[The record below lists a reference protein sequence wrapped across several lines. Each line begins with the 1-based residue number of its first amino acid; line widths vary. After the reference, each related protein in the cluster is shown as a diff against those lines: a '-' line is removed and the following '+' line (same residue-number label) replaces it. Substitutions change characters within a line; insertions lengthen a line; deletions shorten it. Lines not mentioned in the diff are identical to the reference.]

1 MRILRVICLIP
12 VFTLQGIP
20 AMAATEFEDSIPLDV
35 AEALFDY
42 GNTGRFAVYSDIM
55 DEFPTITIPDDFTV
69 LGSAFFINSMRV
81 ALSTELEIE
90 SAVQA
95 IQTSLIDD
103 GWETMPTFNP
113 RPNQT
118 GFVSAA
124 QIDVRNRTVCH
135 DEFGQLSITSRSVDA
150 GNQIILSA
158 SGSLTR
164 DRFSC
169 AQLRAQMEQQMTM
182 MQSRGGMGFQH
193 YLPRLVVPESATT
206 GRSPAVM
213 LGGMSSSSNGAES
226 DMELEIDWDME
237 EVYKHFAEQMAGQDW
252 TLDTESIGSVSASGT
267 WTQSPEDN
275 MSLVGTI
282 NVVNAGE
289 DRFQLKLSVEALGGG
304 SNFRVIRS
312 N

>member
-1 MRILRVICLIP
+1 
-12 VFTLQGIP
+12 
-20 AMAATEFEDSIPLDV
+20 MAATEFEDSIPLDV

-42 GNTGRFAVYSDIM
+42 VNTGRFAVYSDIM
-55 DEFPTITIPDDFTV
+55 DEFPTIIIPDDFNV

-90 SAVQA
+90 SAVQT

-103 GWETMPTFNP
+103 GWETIPTFNP

-118 GFVSAA
+118 GFVSAV
-124 QIDVRNRTVCH
+124 QIDVRNRIVCH

-158 SGSLTR
+158 SDSLTR
-164 DRFSC
+164 DRLSC

-182 MQSRGGMGFQH
+182 MQSRGSMGFQQN
-193 YLPRLVVPESATT
+193 LPRLVVPETSTT
-206 GRSPAVM
+206 GRSPAVI

-226 DMELEIDWDME
+226 DMELEIDWDMA
-237 EVYKHFAEQMAGQDW
+237 EVYKHFAEQMAEQDW

-267 WTQSPEDN
+267 WTQSPEEN